1 MTKAI
6 LKKLILASMDYLK
19 DKAVGQGIRFDI
31 PGTDN
36 EGFLRLDKGY
46 SPDTPVV
53 LITAA
58 APKGDDHAVQHF
70 YHYASNL
77 EEMQAWLRNV
87 NNAEGIL
94 ASLKELSARASEG
107 FD

>member
-1 MTKAI
+1 MTEDI
-6 LKKLILASMDYLK
+6 LKKLVFAAMNFLE
-19 DKAVGQGIRFDI
+19 DKAVGQGVRFDI

-36 EGFLRLDKGY
+36 EGFLRLDRGY
-46 SPDTPVV
+46 GPAPVV

-58 APKGDDHAVQHF
+58 VPRGDDHVVQHF
-70 YHYASNL
+70 YHYAASF
-77 EEMQAWLRNV
+77 EEMRAWLRDV

-94 ASLKELSARASEG
+94 KSLKELSARASEG